1 VDLRI
6 DSPGFGKWDTV
17 AVDSKHF
24 RAVYFPV
31 GVGHAFISLQ
41 DDTVMSYLFSGEYVA
56 ETSSRSPCST
66 LAEALER
73 GLLPHYDKCKAAEE
87 ALSH

>member
-1 VDLRI
+1 
-6 DSPGFGKWDTV
+6 
-17 AVDSKHF
+17 
-24 RAVYFPV
+24 
-31 GVGHAFISLQ
+31 
-41 DDTVMSYLFSGEYVA
+41 MSYLFCGEYVA
-56 ETSSRSPCST
+56 ENELALSVLDPALDLPLPGDLTPVLSARDQAAPT